1 MIKIKNI
8 EKQIK
13 YQKQLKIDSLEI
25 EKGCIYTILGHNGS
39 GKSTLLKILYNLT
52 SHDNGEIDI
61 ESNGFSSEICQNYI
75 AYNPQKPCF
84 LRGTLEENFNYIY
97 KYSSNKNLLNRNQ
110 LKDLI
115 SEFKL
120 ENKLNVDVRKLSG
133 GEQAKAQFIRT
144 LLLNKDYI
152 LLDEPMA
159 SLDFETR
166 ELVEKKIRQLKKEN
180 RAIVLVTHDFI
191 QARKIGEKII
201 FMENLNLIGIYNPV
215 EFFDKIM

>member
-13 YQKQLKIDSLEI
+13 YQKPLKIDSLEI

-110 LKDLI
+110 LKDL
-115 SEFKL
+115 K
-120 ENKLNVDVRKLSG
+120 R
-133 GEQAKAQFIRT
+133 R
-144 LLLNKDYI
+144 
-152 LLDEPMA
+152 
-159 SLDFETR
+159 
-166 ELVEKKIRQLKKEN
+166 
-180 RAIVLVTHDFI
+180 
-191 QARKIGEKII
+191 
-201 FMENLNLIGIYNPV
+201 
-215 EFFDKIM
+215 